1 MVAFYGIPLIS
12 AAVSLL
18 FLAGI
23 YRLNQRWLP
32 AASGLLLGWW
42 VLTGALAKSGILAR
56 FDLKPPPMVLMFAS
70 VMILGLSLGRSKVGT
85 LFRDGAPVGAM
96 LAAQGFRVPLEMV
109 MNQAAVDGIMPVQM
123 SFRGYNFEI
132 FSTAFATLVGVLA
145 LKNRAPKTL
154 LWIANIFA
162 FATLMGIAVIA
173 IIASPMVHVFGTDP
187 RVVNTW
193 VTHVPYVWLPAI
205 CVLAAL
211 ASHVVITRQLLRSA

>member
-1 MVAFYGIPLIS
+1 MIAFYGIPLIS
-12 AAVSLL
+12 AAVSWL

-23 YRLNQRWLP
+23 YRVNRRWLRP
-32 AASGLLLGWW
+32 ASTAISAWW
-42 VLTGALAKSGILAR
+42 FLTGALAASGILAR

-70 VMILGLSLGRSKVGT
+70 VMILGVVLGRSKVGT
-85 LFRDGAPVGAM
+85 AFRDGVPIGAM
-96 LAAQGFRVPLEMV
+96 LAAQGFRIPLELV

-132 FSTAFATLVGVLA
+132 FSATFALVVGLMA
-145 LKNRAPKTL
+145 LKGRASNGL
-154 LWIANIFA
+154 LWAANILA
-162 FATLMGIAVIA
+162 FGTLMGIAVIA
-173 IIASPMVHVFGTDP
+173 VIASPMVHAFGTDP

-211 ASHVVITRQLLRSA
+211 ASHVVITRQLLRKA